1 MGRSWA
7 ESEGLLRDSD
17 LWASAF
23 SAGLERGGWLYSDDG
38 FVLRFSQPLRVESW
52 EMQLIDERGGSRLG
66 AGSSGR
72 QLDVDAAYR
81 LPLSG
86 GGWLLLSAGVRR
98 DGGHSS
104 SSDLEAG
111 ALFSVERGF

>member
-1 MGRSWA
+1 MLRS
-7 ESEGLLRDSD
+7 SD

-38 FVLRFSQPLRVESW
+38 FVLRFSQPLRVENW
-52 EMQLIDERGGSRLG
+52 DMELIGDDGAGRLG
-66 AGSSGR
+66 ADPSGR

-86 GGWLLLSAGVRR
+86 GGWLLLSAGVRQ

-104 SSDLEAG
+104 SSDMEAG